1 MEDRNVEI
9 HEGSKVEV
17 VDSDA
22 PLHRGLESP
31 GLAGVEYAQGG
42 GVVADDPTLV
52 LRQQIDQF
60 VLRQSLGHLGRNQL
74 ESARS
79 GDRNELVDHAE
90 HRRAGHQDFHLPFP
104 VCSWK
109 KRAATPAKPPSCGVS
124 MSLDSNDTPSCLIA
138 RLPLRRPVA
147 AE

>member
-90 HRRAGHQDFHLPFP
+90 HRRVGHQDFHLPFP
-104 VCSWK
+104 CFTLK
-109 KRAATPAKPPSCGVS
+109 KRAAPTAKSPPCWVS
-124 MSLDSNDTPSCLIA
+124 MSIHPNDGLSCTYA
-138 RLPLRRPVA
+138 HFPLWAP
-147 AE
+147 